1 MRNLQEELKMTPD
14 IERTIVHYYP
24 KQVLVSPLEDQQ
36 VTWDYDTDN
45 AVLRDIIRE
54 LKELDP
60 ELRNGTR
67 GRYDISEELILFD
80 ELRLQLCYIGPYAA
94 LNYGVERYFGEDAR
108 ERADRIRQ
116 ILEGHGISLLEKTD
130 LEESVPWIRHG
141 IEKGSNATVWNCLFV
156 HPEA

>member
-1 MRNLQEELKMTPD
+1 MMPD
-14 IERTIVHYYP
+14 VERTIVHYYP
-24 KQVLVSPLEDQQ
+24 KQVLVSPLEDEQ

-45 AVLRDIIRE
+45 AVLRDVIRE
-54 LKELDP
+54 LKALDP

-67 GRYDISEELILFD
+67 GRYDISEELILFS

-94 LNYGVERYFGEDAR
+94 LNFGVERYLGEDAR

-116 ILEGHGISLLEKTD
+116 ILQGHGITVLADPD
-130 LEESVPWIRHG
+130 LVESVPWIRHG
-141 IEKGSNATVWNCLFV
+141 IAKGTNATVWNCLFV